1 MYLSTLARPVQMPP
15 STHTYN
21 CGIKE
26 GKHPQRNTHTVGFPG
41 LIESTMIK
49 EKKERHDPRLT
60 FSSREGAQN
69 PTGRGYMGGG
79 LTAEALNTPRPP

>member
-26 GKHPQRNTHTVGFPG
+26 GEHPQRNTHTVGFPG

-49 EKKERHDPRLT
+49 EKKRHDPCLT

-69 PTGRGYMGGG
+69 PTGGGYMCVWGGG
-79 LTAEALNTPRPP
+79 RG